1 MRMSLFNRRK
11 KPIIVTIH
19 GFGRNLSHE
28 FDSLARYL
36 KAKKYEVIQFD
47 MYDLNNPNDANYKDW
62 VQRCEAKLSLAIKE
76 NPNVILI
83 GFSMGGVIASY
94 LASIYK
100 VQSLILCAPAFEYL
114 DIKKVTGLFK
124 KSDKEKKGPSSKQY
138 QVFTKIV
145 SQYKESIS
153 QIECPVLML
162 HGTSDEVIA
171 PSSSSHAYKKI
182 PAQKKRLI
190 YIEDAKHRMLY
201 DGRMEQTIFTIIE
214 QMLENRIF

>member
-124 KSDKEKKGPSSKQY
+124 KSDKELEGMIDGGIKEIPFGTRSQRQDYFVSNGKNSSDRFHRRKM
-138 QVFTKIV
+138 VEHIN
-145 SQYKESIS
+145 SQFN
-153 QIECPVLML
+153 
-162 HGTSDEVIA
+162 DF
-171 PSSSSHAYKKI
+171 
-182 PAQKKRLI
+182 PA
-190 YIEDAKHRMLY
+190 
-201 DGRMEQTIFTIIE
+201 
-214 QMLENRIF
+214 

>member
-62 VQRCEAKLSLAIKE
+62 VQRCEAKLGLAIKE
-76 NPNVILI
+76 NPNVTN
-83 GFSMGGVIASY
+83 F
-94 LASIYK
+94 
-100 VQSLILCAPAFEYL
+100 
-114 DIKKVTGLFK
+114 
-124 KSDKEKKGPSSKQY
+124 
-138 QVFTKIV
+138 V
-145 SQYKESIS
+145 SQYNESFSHIV
-153 QIECPVLML
+153 CPMLML

-190 YIEDAKHRMLY
+190 YIEGAKHRMLY
-201 DGRMEQTIFTIIE
+201 DGRMEQTVFTIIE

>member
-1 MRMSLFNRRK
+1 MSLFNRRK

-62 VQRCEAKLSLAIKE
+62 VQRCEAKLGLAIKE
-76 NPNVILI
+76 NPNVIQI

-124 KSDKEKKGPSSKQY
+124 KSDKGILSRE
-138 QVFTKIV
+138 
-145 SQYKESIS
+145 
-153 QIECPVLML
+153 
-162 HGTSDEVIA
+162 
-171 PSSSSHAYKKI
+171 
-182 PAQKKRLI
+182 
-190 YIEDAKHRMLY
+190 
-201 DGRMEQTIFTIIE
+201 IFTGAGPP
-214 QMLENRIF
+214 RPSTAYDTSTCDRSPDFTFRAST

>member
-1 MRMSLFNRRK
+1 
-11 KPIIVTIH
+11 
-19 GFGRNLSHE
+19 
-28 FDSLARYL
+28 
-36 KAKKYEVIQFD
+36 

-124 KSDKEKKGPSSKQY
+124 NP
-138 QVFTKIV
+138 T
-145 SQYKESIS
+145 
-153 QIECPVLML
+153 
-162 HGTSDEVIA
+162 
-171 PSSSSHAYKKI
+171 
-182 PAQKKRLI
+182 KKRKVQAQSNTKPSRRLFLNI
-190 YIEDAKHRMLY
+190 KNPFLKLNVLFLCCT
-201 DGRMEQTIFTIIE
+201 EQV
-214 QMLENRIF
+214 MK

>member
-1 MRMSLFNRRK
+1 MSLFNRRK

-124 KSDKEKKGPSSKQY
+124 KSDNIKNLFLKLNVQSL
-138 QVFTKIV
+138 
-145 SQYKESIS
+145 
-153 QIECPVLML
+153 CC
-162 HGTSDEVIA
+162 
-171 PSSSSHAYKKI
+171 
-182 PAQKKRLI
+182 
-190 YIEDAKHRMLY
+190 
-201 DGRMEQTIFTIIE
+201 MEQVMKSLLHQVLHTPIKRF
-214 QMLENRIF
+214 QHKRNA

>member
-1 MRMSLFNRRK
+1 MSLFNRRK

-36 KAKKYEVIQFD
+36 KDKKYEVIQFD

-114 DIKKVTGLFK
+114 E
-124 KSDKEKKGPSSKQY
+124 EKKGPSSKQY
-138 QVFTKIV
+138 QAFTKIV

-201 DGRMEQTIFTIIE
+201 DGRMEQTVFTIIE

>member
-1 MRMSLFNRRK
+1 MSLFNRRK

-62 VQRCEAKLSLAIKE
+62 VQRCEAKLGLAIKE

-114 DIKKVTGLFK
+114 DFK
-124 KSDKEKKGPSSKQY
+124 K
-138 QVFTKIV
+138 
-145 SQYKESIS
+145 
-153 QIECPVLML
+153 L
-162 HGTSDEVIA
+162 
-171 PSSSSHAYKKI
+171 
-182 PAQKKRLI
+182 
-190 YIEDAKHRMLY
+190 
-201 DGRMEQTIFTIIE
+201 
-214 QMLENRIF
+214 

>member
-1 MRMSLFNRRK
+1 
-11 KPIIVTIH
+11 
-19 GFGRNLSHE
+19 
-28 FDSLARYL
+28 
-36 KAKKYEVIQFD
+36 

-124 KSDKEKKGPSSKQY
+124 KSD
-138 QVFTKIV
+138 
-145 SQYKESIS
+145 
-153 QIECPVLML
+153 
-162 HGTSDEVIA
+162 
-171 PSSSSHAYKKI
+171 
-182 PAQKKRLI
+182 
-190 YIEDAKHRMLY
+190 
-201 DGRMEQTIFTIIE
+201 
-214 QMLENRIF
+214 

>member
-124 KSDKEKKGPSSKQY
+124 KSDKEKKGQAQNNTKPSQKL
-138 QVFTKIV
+138 FLNTKNLFHKLNV
-145 SQYKESIS
+145 QSL
-153 QIECPVLML
+153 CC
-162 HGTSDEVIA
+162 
-171 PSSSSHAYKKI
+171 
-182 PAQKKRLI
+182 
-190 YIEDAKHRMLY
+190 
-201 DGRMEQTIFTIIE
+201 MEQVMKSLLHQVLLMPIRRF
-214 QMLENRIF
+214 QPKRNV

>member
-1 MRMSLFNRRK
+1 MSLFNRRK

-62 VQRCEAKLSLAIKE
+62 VQRCEAKLGLAIKE

-100 VQSLILCAPAFEYL
+100 VLSLILCAPAFEYL
-114 DIKKVTGLFK
+114 DIKKVTGLF
-124 KSDKEKKGPSSKQY
+124 
-138 QVFTKIV
+138 
-145 SQYKESIS
+145 
-153 QIECPVLML
+153 
-162 HGTSDEVIA
+162 
-171 PSSSSHAYKKI
+171 
-182 PAQKKRLI
+182 
-190 YIEDAKHRMLY
+190 
-201 DGRMEQTIFTIIE
+201 
-214 QMLENRIF
+214 

>member
-1 MRMSLFNRRK
+1 
-11 KPIIVTIH
+11 
-19 GFGRNLSHE
+19 
-28 FDSLARYL
+28 
-36 KAKKYEVIQFD
+36 

-138 QVFTKIV
+138 QAFTKIV

-190 YIEDAKHRMLY
+190 YIEDAKHRILY
-201 DGRMEQTIFTIIE
+201 DGRMEQTVFTIIE

>member
-47 MYDLNNPNDANYKDW
+47 MYDLNNPNDANHKDW
-62 VQRCEAKLSLAIKE
+62 VQRCEAKLGLAIKE

-124 KSDKEKKGPSSKQY
+124 KSDKPS
-138 QVFTKIV
+138 
-145 SQYKESIS
+145 
-153 QIECPVLML
+153 
-162 HGTSDEVIA
+162 
-171 PSSSSHAYKKI
+171 
-182 PAQKKRLI
+182 QKLFLNIKNLFH
-190 YIEDAKHRMLY
+190 KLNVQSLCC
-201 DGRMEQTIFTIIE
+201 MEQAMKSLLHQVLLMPIKRF
-214 QMLENRIF
+214 QPKRND

>member
-36 KAKKYEVIQFD
+36 KVKKYEVIQFD

-124 KSDKEKKGPSSKQY
+124 KSDKE
-138 QVFTKIV
+138 TKLV
-145 SQYKESIS
+145 
-153 QIECPVLML
+153 
-162 HGTSDEVIA
+162 T
-171 PSSSSHAYKKI
+171 I
-182 PAQKKRLI
+182 PFYFMPFLA
-190 YIEDAKHRMLY
+190 EDLKNGLFKV
-201 DGRMEQTIFTIIE
+201 D
-214 QMLENRIF
+214 

>member
-1 MRMSLFNRRK
+1 MSLFNRRK

-28 FDSLARYL
+28 FDPLAKYL
-36 KAKKYEVIQFD
+36 KSKKYEVIQFD
-47 MYDLNNPNDANYKDW
+47 MYSLSNPEDANYKEW
-62 VQRCEAKLSLAIKE
+62 IQRCETQVSLALKK

-114 DIKKVTGLFK
+114 DIRKVTGLFK
-124 KSDKEKKGPSSKQY
+124 KSDKKGPSSKQY
-138 QVFTKIV
+138 QTFTKIV

-153 QIECPVLML
+153 QVECPTLIL
-162 HGTSDEVIA
+162 HGTNDEVIA
-171 PSSSSHAYKKI
+171 PSSSTHAYKKL
-182 PAQKKRLI
+182 PATKKRLL
-190 YIEDAKHRMLY
+190 YIEGAKHRMLY
-201 DGRMEQTIFTIIE
+201 DGQMEQTAFSIIE
-214 QMLENRIF
+214 QMLENKIF